1 MVSTAEIEFFC
12 ARGHVT
18 RVTFSA
24 KALFDVPATW
34 ECEVCHLTATRIPPD
49 VKSVDTR
56 VSSTSIPEG
65 GAASSSDTEADK
77 TSQAD
82 DASHSGDTI
91 QPDGMSQPEDGPATV
106 RSTDT
111 PSGICW
117 TRRHDEAR
125 LNAKRSCA
133 PPSNAFN
140 SSSWD
145 VHAVMPSRNLDNS
158 A

>member
-12 ARGHVT
+12 ARGHVP

-111 PSGICW
+111 PSRHLLDAQA
-117 TRRHDEAR
+117 RRGEAEREEILRTALER
-125 LNAKRSCA
+125 LQQQ
-133 PPSNAFN
+133 
-140 SSSWD
+140 
-145 VHAVMPSRNLDNS
+145 
-158 A
+158 